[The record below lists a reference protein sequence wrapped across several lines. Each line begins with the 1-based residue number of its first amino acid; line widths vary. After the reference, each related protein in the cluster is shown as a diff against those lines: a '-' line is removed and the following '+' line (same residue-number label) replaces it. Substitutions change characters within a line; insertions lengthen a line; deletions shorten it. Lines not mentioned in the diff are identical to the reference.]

1 MPSRAKSPGRKS
13 KSALRSFFDSI
24 DVDGSGYIDANELKR
39 ASAQLGFGNLTDH
52 EIAALLAEADT
63 DNDGEIDFDEF
74 QSIVL
79 SAKGTSSKWANASAG
94 ALVWKRYNSMLD
106 AGEELLAPLHK
117 AATNTCEKNEEG
129 VYIPGGSRICALPS
143 GSIVGSLIMVPIG
156 AAIGAVVGASYI
168 PLIENTVWGR
178 EELQAEMVAA
188 IGLASTVVGLL
199 FMVLSLGF
207 FFGRSQGHFGHYLW
221 GFKVV
226 DAETHENASTTS
238 LWARAFLVNPSVFT
252 GALNVI
258 VGNHAHS
265 IPEVIQQQI
274 RTGTLPKLVL
284 FHLVLFGLSGI
295 IQMINGIMVL
305 ASKDSRHIFDRILG
319 HQVIATQKLVKKGK

>member
-129 VYIPGGSRICALPS
+129 LYIPGGSRICASMS
-143 GSIVGSLIMVPIG
+143 GDIIIMLVLTPILM
-156 AAIGAVVGASYI
+156 VVGATVSSSYQ
-168 PLIENTVWGR
+168 PLIQNAGSHFE
-178 EELQAEMVAA
+178 QVALLNDMMA
-188 IGLASTVVGLL
+188 KVGITSTLL
-199 FMVLSLGF
+199 TALFNALSLGF
-207 FFGRSQGHFGHYLW
+207 FFGRSQQHFGHYLW

-226 DAETHENASTTS
+226 DAKTHENASSRS
-238 LWARAFLVNPSVFT
+238 LWVRAFLRQPLAFTSVLNALAGNVGVNDPRF
-252 GALNVI
+252 
-258 VGNHAHS
+258 
-265 IPEVIQQQI
+265 QM
-274 RTGTLPKLVL
+274 TGTLPALVWVEMLFLGLASVL
-284 FHLVLFGLSGI
+284 FV
-295 IQMINGIMVL
+295 INGIMVL
-305 ASKDSRHIFDRILG
+305 ASKDSRHLIDHMLG
-319 HQVIATQKLVKKGK
+319 HQVIATQSSVKKKN